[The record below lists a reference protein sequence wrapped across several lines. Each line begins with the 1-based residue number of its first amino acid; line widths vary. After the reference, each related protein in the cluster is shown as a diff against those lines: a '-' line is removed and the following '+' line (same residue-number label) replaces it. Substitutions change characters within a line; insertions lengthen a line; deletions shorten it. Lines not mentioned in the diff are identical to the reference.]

1 MLLYGRYLANKE
13 IHHGTLAYTNF
24 IAAGPQPRAAESQ
37 VCRAPADAPTPFVI
51 YADPWMNFTQL
62 VLLTVQRGDSADL
75 FRELKSKYE
84 GLYGNENN
92 FVQLV
97 EDIGL
102 EFFNIPKPRKQGNIM
117 QDLMA
122 NLFSGG
128 GGGAGLPQLG
138 APTASK
144 SGEDLD

>member
-1 MLLYGRYLANKE
+1 LANKE
-13 IHHGTLAYTNF
+13 IHHATLSYKSF
-24 IAAGPQPRAAESQ
+24 IATGSQPSAAESQ
-37 VCRAPADAPTPFVI
+37 VRRAPADAPTPFVI
-51 YADPWMNFTQL
+51 YADPWMNFTHL
-62 VLLTVQRGDSADL
+62 LLLTVQRGDSADL

-84 GLYGNENN
+84 GLYGNETN

-102 EFFNIPKPRKQGNIM
+102 EFFNIPKPRKQGNLM

-122 NLFSGG
+122 NLFSG